1 MAAYISVISL
11 RKIIPFLITFTLVAA
26 IIFFTS
32 ASFNGLYQTAI
43 ELMGSGENVLIIYG
57 ANAKTPQTSVIPLP
71 LYDKVRSVEGVKNVS
86 PEVVA
91 AALVGDDAII
101 VRGVDPESFQKIC
114 NIKIVRGSFELSNSW
129 SAVIGRNLARLLKV
143 DVGDLITLRSA
154 FTYSFLEVKILGVFE
169 SGSSLD
175 DELILPIY
183 AVQWLRGLP
192 RDAISL
198 LRVEIDGEKLSKEDL
213 LLSLRGEKKVEEKQ
227 PIEQPSIIRLLTI
240 PEAREHVG
248 EYVARSPEE
257 SMKVF
262 LEKNVRINEAVV
274 WGIVILVI
282 SGCIL
287 LIYLAISLVFTSHSR
302 ELAILSSLGASK
314 KKLMSSLTALIIA
327 FSILS
332 VTLGLVLGGAL
343 SIVFSENSL
352 LLLGSYTVKPS
363 LSFDLIIAIAIAV
376 TVISAVSAWL
386 GLSKL
391 LDEWLREV

>member
-1 MAAYISVISL
+1 
-11 RKIIPFLITFTLVAA
+11 
-26 IIFFTS
+26 
-32 ASFNGLYQTAI
+32 
-43 ELMGSGENVLIIYG
+43 
-57 ANAKTPQTSVIPLP
+57 
-71 LYDKVRSVEGVKNVS
+71 
-86 PEVVA
+86 
-91 AALVGDDAII
+91 
-101 VRGVDPESFQKIC
+101 
-114 NIKIVRGSFELSNSW
+114 
-129 SAVIGRNLARLLKV
+129 
-143 DVGDLITLRSA
+143 
-154 FTYSFLEVKILGVFE
+154 
-169 SGSSLD
+169 
-175 DELILPIY
+175 
-183 AVQWLRGLP
+183 
-192 RDAISL
+192 
-198 LRVEIDGEKLSKEDL
+198 
-213 LLSLRGEKKVEEKQ
+213 
-227 PIEQPSIIRLLTI
+227 
-240 PEAREHVG
+240 
-248 EYVARSPEE
+248 
-257 SMKVF
+257 
-262 LEKNVRINEAVV
+262 AVV